1 MRAQRGHKP
10 PPRLTPRLNFPS
22 TAAPAAPKAAG
33 VHAPPAPSSRQP
45 SLGEILLLGS
55 LTAFGAVTI
64 DLYLPTLPAIARD
77 YGTSAAAVQL
87 TLSTFFV
94 GMALGQLFFGPLS
107 DRIGRRPT
115 ILIGCAVYIVASLAC
130 ALAPNIEALVI
141 GRFFQA
147 LGCCAAMVVCR
158 AIVRDRYDHRDS
170 ARIFSLLMLVL
181 AIAPL
186 LAPTIGGWIAL
197 AAGWH
202 AVFYVFVGIGIA
214 VAAVV
219 SWRLDESRS
228 EATAATARGQDVLSA
243 YGRLLQNR
251 RLIGYLLVGAANGAT
266 LFSYIAASPD
276 LVVNVWGFTESQF
289 GLVFAA
295 IAVGIVG
302 SSQIN
307 RALLKRRS
315 PDTILAF
322 ATIGAAAAGV
332 ALWVAAHADAPLAVF
347 LPILFVA
354 LSSNGLIAANASAGA
369 LNVDPLRAGT
379 ISGLMGGVNFG
390 VGALASALG
399 AALHDG
405 TSRPLTANVAVALL
419 VAAAAYHALAKP
431 RRILG

>member
-1 MRAQRGHKP
+1 M
-10 PPRLTPRLNFPS
+10 
-22 TAAPAAPKAAG
+22 
-33 VHAPPAPSSRQP
+33 HAPPASRQP
-45 SLGEILLLGS
+45 RLGEILLLGS

-115 ILIGCAVYIVASLAC
+115 ILIGCAVYVAASLFC
-130 ALAPNIEALVI
+130 ALAPSIEALVA

-147 LGCCAAMVVCR
+147 LGCCAAMVTCR

-202 AVFYVFVGIGIA
+202 AVFYVFVGVGIA
-214 VAAVV
+214 IASAVAL
-219 SWRLDESRS
+219 RLEESRS
-228 EATAATARGQDVLSA
+228 EATARVARGNDVLSGYA
-243 YGRLLQNR
+243 TLLR
-251 RLIGYLLVGAANGAT
+251 EKRLIGYLLVGAANGAT

-276 LVVNVWGFTESQF
+276 LVINVWGFTEGQF

-302 SSQIN
+302 SSQVN
-307 RALLKRRS
+307 RALLRHRS
-315 PDTILAF
+315 PDAILAW
-322 ATIGAAAAGV
+322 ATLGAALAGA
-332 ALWVAAHADAPLAVF
+332 ALWLVADAPLTIF
-347 LPILFVA
+347 LPVLFLA

-369 LNVDPLRAGT
+369 LNVDPLRAGA
-379 ISGLMGGVNFG
+379 ISGLMGGINFG
-390 VGALASALG
+390 MGAAASALA

-405 TSRPLTANVAVALL
+405 TARPLALNIAVALL
-419 VAAAAYHALAKP
+419 VAASAYHSLARP
-431 RRILG
+431 R

>member
-1 MRAQRGHKP
+1 M
-10 PPRLTPRLNFPS
+10 S
-22 TAAPAAPKAAG
+22 SAPASLARSPT
-33 VHAPPAPSSRQP
+33 
-45 SLGEILLLGS
+45 LGEILLLGA
-55 LTAFGAVTI
+55 LTAFGAVAI

-77 YGTSAAAVQL
+77 YGVSAAAVQL

-94 GMALGQLFFGPLS
+94 GMAIGQLFFGPLS

-115 ILIGCAVYIVASLAC
+115 ILIGCAVYVAASLAC
-130 ALAPNIEALVI
+130 ALAPSIEALVA

-147 LGCCAAMVVCR
+147 LGCCAAMVTCR
-158 AIVRDRYDHRDS
+158 AIVRDRYDHGDS

-202 AVFYVFVGIGIA
+202 AVFYAFVAVGFA
-214 VAAVV
+214 VALAVGL
-219 SWRLDESRS
+219 RLEESRS
-228 EATAATARGQDVLSA
+228 AATAEKARSA
-243 YGRLLQNR
+243 SPLAGYVALLGSR

-276 LVVNVWGFTESQF
+276 LVINVWGFTEGQF

-302 SSQIN
+302 SSQVN
-307 RALLKRRS
+307 RALLRHRS
-315 PDTILAF
+315 PDAILAW
-322 ATIGAAAAGV
+322 ATLGAALAGA
-332 ALWVAAHADAPLAVF
+332 ALWLVADAPLTIF
-347 LPILFVA
+347 LPVLFLA

-369 LNVDPLRAGT
+369 LNVDPLRAGA
-379 ISGLMGGVNFG
+379 ISGLMGGINFG
-390 VGALASALG
+390 MGAAASALA

-405 TSRPLTANVAVALL
+405 TARPLALNIALALL
-419 VAAAAYHALAKP
+419 VAATAYHSLAKP
-431 RRILG
+431 R

>member
-1 MRAQRGHKP
+1 M
-10 PPRLTPRLNFPS
+10 
-22 TAAPAAPKAAG
+22 
-33 VHAPPAPSSRQP
+33 PAPTASIRQP

-115 ILIGCAVYIVASLAC
+115 ILIGCAVYVAASLLC
-130 ALAPNIEALVI
+130 ALAPTIEALVA

-147 LGCCAAMVVCR
+147 LGCCAAMVTCR

-186 LAPTIGGWIAL
+186 LAPTVGGWIAA

-202 AVFYVFVGIGIA
+202 AVFYAFVA
-214 VAAVV
+214 VGVAISAAVGL
-219 SWRLDESRS
+219 RLDESRS
-228 EATAATARGQDVLSA
+228 AATAQAARGQDVLSA
-243 YGRLLQNR
+243 YARLLGHK

-276 LVVNVWGFTESQF
+276 LVVNSWGFSESQF

-295 IAVGIVG
+295 IAVGVVG
-302 SSQIN
+302 SSQVN
-307 RALLKRRS
+307 RLLLKHRS
-315 PDTILAF
+315 PDAILAW
-322 ATIGAAAAGV
+322 ATLGAAAAGV
-332 ALWVAAHADAPLAVF
+332 ALWLVALFDAPVPVVLVAV
-347 LPILFVA
+347 FVA

-369 LNVDPLRAGT
+369 LNVDPLRAGA
-379 ISGLMGGVNFG
+379 ISGLMGGINFG
-390 VGALASALG
+390 MGAAASAL
-399 AALHDG
+399 AAAMYDG
-405 TSRPLTANVAVALL
+405 TARPLAANVAMALL
-419 VAAAAYHALAKP
+419 VAAAAYHLLAKP
-431 RRILG
+431 R

>member
-1 MRAQRGHKP
+1 M
-10 PPRLTPRLNFPS
+10 
-22 TAAPAAPKAAG
+22 
-33 VHAPPAPSSRQP
+33 PAPTASIRQP

-115 ILIGCAVYIVASLAC
+115 ILIGCAVYVAASLFC
-130 ALAPNIEALVI
+130 ALAPTIEALVA

-147 LGCCAAMVVCR
+147 LGCCAAMVTCR

-186 LAPTIGGWIAL
+186 LAPTVGGWIAA

-202 AVFYVFVGIGIA
+202 AVFYAFVA
-214 VAAVV
+214 VGVAISAAVGL
-219 SWRLDESRS
+219 RLDESRS
-228 EATAATARGQDVLSA
+228 AATAQAARGQDVLSA
-243 YGRLLQNR
+243 YARLLGHK

-276 LVVNVWGFTESQF
+276 LVVNSWGFSESQF

-295 IAVGIVG
+295 IAVGVVG
-302 SSQIN
+302 SSQVN
-307 RALLKRRS
+307 RLLLKHRS
-315 PDTILAF
+315 PDAILAL
-322 ATIGAAAAGV
+322 ATLGAAAAGV
-332 ALWVAAHADAPLAVF
+332 ALWLVALFDAPVPVVLAAV
-347 LPILFVA
+347 FVA

-369 LNVDPLRAGT
+369 LNVDPLRAGA
-379 ISGLMGGVNFG
+379 ISGLMGGINFG
-390 VGALASALG
+390 MGAAASAL
-399 AALHDG
+399 AAAMYDG
-405 TSRPLTANVAVALL
+405 TARPLAANVAVALL
-419 VAAAAYHALAKP
+419 VAAAAYHMLAKP
-431 RRILG
+431 R

>member
-1 MRAQRGHKP
+1 
-10 PPRLTPRLNFPS
+10 
-22 TAAPAAPKAAG
+22 
-33 VHAPPAPSSRQP
+33 VPAPTASIRQP

-115 ILIGCAVYIVASLAC
+115 ILIGCAVYVAASLFC
-130 ALAPNIEALVI
+130 ALAPTIEALVA

-147 LGCCAAMVVCR
+147 LGCCAAMVTCR

-186 LAPTIGGWIAL
+186 LAPTVGGWIAA

-202 AVFYVFVGIGIA
+202 AVFYAFVA
-214 VAAVV
+214 VGVAISAAVGL
-219 SWRLDESRS
+219 RLDESRS
-228 EATAATARGQDVLSA
+228 AATAQAARGQDVLSA
-243 YGRLLQNR
+243 YARLLGHK

-276 LVVNVWGFTESQF
+276 LVVNSWGFSESQF

-295 IAVGIVG
+295 IAVGVVG
-302 SSQIN
+302 SSQVN
-307 RALLKRRS
+307 RQLLKHRS
-315 PDTILAF
+315 PDAILAW
-322 ATIGAAAAGV
+322 ATLGAAAAGV
-332 ALWVAAHADAPLAVF
+332 VPIVLAAV
-347 LPILFVA
+347 FVA

-369 LNVDPLRAGT
+369 LNVDPLRAGA
-379 ISGLMGGVNFG
+379 ISGLMGGINFG
-390 VGALASALG
+390 MGAAASAL
-399 AALHDG
+399 AAAMYDG
-405 TSRPLTANVAVALL
+405 TARPLAANVAVALL
-419 VAAAAYHALAKP
+419 VAAAAYHLLAKP
-431 RRILG
+431 R

>member
-1 MRAQRGHKP
+1 M
-10 PPRLTPRLNFPS
+10 
-22 TAAPAAPKAAG
+22 
-33 VHAPPAPSSRQP
+33 HAPSASRQP
-45 SLGEILLLGS
+45 SLGESLLLGS

-115 ILIGCAVYIVASLAC
+115 ILIGCAVYVAASLFC
-130 ALAPNIEALVI
+130 ALAPTIEALVA

-147 LGCCAAMVVCR
+147 LGCCAAMVTCR

-186 LAPTIGGWIAL
+186 LAPTVGGWIAA

-202 AVFYVFVGIGIA
+202 AVFYAFVA
-214 VAAVV
+214 VGVAISAAVGL
-219 SWRLDESRS
+219 RLDESRS
-228 EATAATARGQDVLSA
+228 AATAQAARGQDVLSA
-243 YGRLLQNR
+243 YARLLGHK

-276 LVVNVWGFTESQF
+276 LVVNSWGFSESQF

-295 IAVGIVG
+295 IAVGVVG
-302 SSQIN
+302 SSQVN
-307 RALLKRRS
+307 RQLLKHRS
-315 PDTILAF
+315 PDAILAW
-322 ATIGAAAAGV
+322 ATLGAAAAGV
-332 ALWVAAHADAPLAVF
+332 ALWLVALFDAPVPVVLAAV
-347 LPILFVA
+347 FVA

-369 LNVDPLRAGT
+369 LNVDPLRAGA
-379 ISGLMGGVNFG
+379 ISGLMGGINFG
-390 VGALASALG
+390 MGAAASAL
-399 AALHDG
+399 AAAMYDG
-405 TSRPLTANVAVALL
+405 TARPLAANVAVALL
-419 VAAAAYHALAKP
+419 VAAAAYHMLAKP
-431 RRILG
+431 R

>member
-1 MRAQRGHKP
+1 MGGNPCGALA
-10 PPRLTPRLNFPS
+10 RLQGRLKLPS
-22 TAAPAAPKAAG
+22 TGTPPTRKARR
-33 VHAPPAPSSRQP
+33 VHAPAAPSSRQP

-115 ILIGCAVYIVASLAC
+115 ILIGCIVYVAASLFC
-130 ALAPNIEALVI
+130 ALAPNIEALVA

-147 LGCCAAMVVCR
+147 LGCCAAMVTCR

-186 LAPTIGGWIAL
+186 LAPSIGGWIAI

-202 AVFYVFVGIGIA
+202 AVFYVFVGVGLAIA
-214 VAAVV
+214 AAVGL
-219 SWRLDESRS
+219 RLEESRS
-228 EATAATARGQDVLSA
+228 IATAQAARGQDVLSGYA
-243 YGRLLQNR
+243 RLLGQR

-276 LVVNVWGFTESQF
+276 LVINVWGFSEGQF

-302 SSQIN
+302 SSQVN

-315 PDTILAF
+315 PDTILAW
-322 ATIGAAAAGV
+322 ATLGAAVAGA
-332 ALWVAAHADAPLAVF
+332 ALWLVVDAPLVIF
-347 LPILFVA
+347 LPVLFVA

-369 LNVDPLRAGT
+369 LNVDPLRAGA

-390 VGALASALG
+390 IGALASALG
-399 AALHDG
+399 AAMHDG
-405 TSRPLTANVAVALL
+405 TARPLALNVAVALL
-419 VAAAAYHALAKP
+419 VAAVAYHGLAKP
-431 RRILG
+431 R

>member
-1 MRAQRGHKP
+1 M
-10 PPRLTPRLNFPS
+10 
-22 TAAPAAPKAAG
+22 
-33 VHAPPAPSSRQP
+33 PAPTASIRHP

-77 YGTSAAAVQL
+77 YGASAAAVQL

-115 ILIGCAVYIVASLAC
+115 ILIGCAVYVAASLFC
-130 ALAPNIEALVI
+130 ALAPTIEALVA

-147 LGCCAAMVVCR
+147 LGCCAAMVTCR

-186 LAPTIGGWIAL
+186 LAPTVGGWIAA

-202 AVFYVFVGIGIA
+202 AVFYAFVA
-214 VAAVV
+214 VGVAISAAVGL
-219 SWRLDESRS
+219 RLDESRS
-228 EATAATARGQDVLSA
+228 AATAQAARGQDVMSA
-243 YGRLLQNR
+243 YARLLGHK

-276 LVVNVWGFTESQF
+276 LVVNSWGFSESQF

-295 IAVGIVG
+295 IAVGVVG
-302 SSQIN
+302 SSQVN
-307 RALLKRRS
+307 RQLLKHRS
-315 PDTILAF
+315 PDAILAW
-322 ATIGAAAAGV
+322 ATLGAAAAGV
-332 ALWVAAHADAPLAVF
+332 ALWLVALFDAPVPVVLAAV
-347 LPILFVA
+347 FVA

-369 LNVDPLRAGT
+369 LNVDPLRAGA
-379 ISGLMGGVNFG
+379 ISGLMGGINFG
-390 VGALASALG
+390 MGAAASAL
-399 AALHDG
+399 AAAMYDG
-405 TSRPLTANVAVALL
+405 TARPLAANVAVALL
-419 VAAAAYHALAKP
+419 VAAAAYHLLAKP
-431 RRILG
+431 R

>member
-1 MRAQRGHKP
+1 
-10 PPRLTPRLNFPS
+10 
-22 TAAPAAPKAAG
+22 
-33 VHAPPAPSSRQP
+33 VPAPTASIRQP

-115 ILIGCAVYIVASLAC
+115 ILIGCAVYVAASLFC
-130 ALAPNIEALVI
+130 ALAPTIEALVV

-147 LGCCAAMVVCR
+147 LGCCAAMVTCR

-186 LAPTIGGWIAL
+186 LAPTVGGWIAA

-202 AVFYVFVGIGIA
+202 AVFYAFVA
-214 VAAVV
+214 VGVAISAAVGL
-219 SWRLDESRS
+219 RLDESRS
-228 EATAATARGQDVLSA
+228 AATAQAARGQDVLSA
-243 YGRLLQNR
+243 YARLLGHK

-276 LVVNVWGFTESQF
+276 LVVNSWGFSESQF

-295 IAVGIVG
+295 IAVGVVG
-302 SSQIN
+302 SSQVN
-307 RALLKRRS
+307 RLLLKHRS
-315 PDTILAF
+315 PDAILAW
-322 ATIGAAAAGV
+322 ATLGAAAAGV
-332 ALWVAAHADAPLAVF
+332 ALWLVALFDAPVLVVLAAV
-347 LPILFVA
+347 FVA

-369 LNVDPLRAGT
+369 LNVDPLRAGA
-379 ISGLMGGVNFG
+379 ISGLMGGINFG
-390 VGALASALG
+390 MGAAASAL
-399 AALHDG
+399 AAAMYDG
-405 TSRPLTANVAVALL
+405 TARPLAANVAVALL
-419 VAAAAYHALAKP
+419 LAAAAYHLLAKP
-431 RRILG
+431 R

>member
-1 MRAQRGHKP
+1 M
-10 PPRLTPRLNFPS
+10 
-22 TAAPAAPKAAG
+22 
-33 VHAPPAPSSRQP
+33 PAPTASIRQP

-115 ILIGCAVYIVASLAC
+115 ILIGCAVYVAASLFC
-130 ALAPNIEALVI
+130 ALAPTIEALVA

-147 LGCCAAMVVCR
+147 LGCCAAMVTCR

-186 LAPTIGGWIAL
+186 LAPTVGGWIAA

-202 AVFYVFVGIGIA
+202 AVFYAFVA
-214 VAAVV
+214 VGVAISAAVGL
-219 SWRLDESRS
+219 RLDESRS
-228 EATAATARGQDVLSA
+228 AATAQAARGQDVLSA
-243 YGRLLQNR
+243 YARLLGHK

-276 LVVNVWGFTESQF
+276 LVVNSWGFSESQF

-295 IAVGIVG
+295 IAVGVVG
-302 SSQIN
+302 SSQVN
-307 RALLKRRS
+307 RLLLKHRS
-315 PDTILAF
+315 PDAILAW
-322 ATIGAAAAGV
+322 ATLGAAAAGV
-332 ALWVAAHADAPLAVF
+332 ALWLLALFDAPVPVVLVAV
-347 LPILFVA
+347 FVA

-369 LNVDPLRAGT
+369 LNVDPLRAGA
-379 ISGLMGGVNFG
+379 ISGLMGGINFG
-390 VGALASALG
+390 MGAAASAL
-399 AALHDG
+399 AAAMYDG
-405 TSRPLTANVAVALL
+405 TARPLAANVAVALL
-419 VAAAAYHALAKP
+419 VAAAAYHLLAKP
-431 RRILG
+431 R

>member
-1 MRAQRGHKP
+1 M
-10 PPRLTPRLNFPS
+10 
-22 TAAPAAPKAAG
+22 
-33 VHAPPAPSSRQP
+33 HAPPASRQP

-115 ILIGCAVYIVASLAC
+115 ILIGCAVYVAASLFC
-130 ALAPNIEALVI
+130 ALAPSIEALVA

-147 LGCCAAMVVCR
+147 LGCCAAMVTCR

-186 LAPTIGGWIAL
+186 LAPTVGGWIAL

-202 AVFYVFVGIGIA
+202 AVFYAFVAVGIAIA
-214 VAAVV
+214 FAVGF
-219 SWRLDESRS
+219 RLDESRS
-228 EATAATARGQDVLSA
+228 AATAQAARGQDMLSA
-243 YGRLLQNR
+243 YARLLRER

-276 LVVNVWGFTESQF
+276 LVVNVWGFSEGQF

-307 RALLKRRS
+307 RALLKHRS
-315 PDTILAF
+315 PDAILAW
-322 ATIGAAAAGV
+322 ATLGAALAGA
-332 ALWVAAHADAPLAVF
+332 ALWLVADAPLIIF
-347 LPILFVA
+347 LPVLFVA

-369 LNVDPLRAGT
+369 LNVDPLRAGA
-379 ISGLMGGVNFG
+379 ISGLMGGINFG
-390 VGALASALG
+390 MGAIASAL
-399 AALHDG
+399 AAAMHDG
-405 TSRPLTANVAVALL
+405 TARPLALNIAVAML
-419 VAAAAYHALAKP
+419 VAATAYHLLAKP
-431 RRILG
+431 R

>member
-1 MRAQRGHKP
+1 M
-10 PPRLTPRLNFPS
+10 
-22 TAAPAAPKAAG
+22 
-33 VHAPPAPSSRQP
+33 PAPTASIRQP

-115 ILIGCAVYIVASLAC
+115 ILIGCAVYVAASLFC
-130 ALAPNIEALVI
+130 ALAPTIEALVA

-147 LGCCAAMVVCR
+147 LGCCAAMVTCR

-186 LAPTIGGWIAL
+186 LAPTVGGWIAA

-202 AVFYVFVGIGIA
+202 AVFYAFVA
-214 VAAVV
+214 VGVAISAAVGL
-219 SWRLDESRS
+219 RMDESRS
-228 EATAATARGQDVLSA
+228 AATAQAARGQDVLSA
-243 YGRLLQNR
+243 YARLLGHK

-276 LVVNVWGFTESQF
+276 LVVNSWSFSESQF

-295 IAVGIVG
+295 IAVGVVG
-302 SSQIN
+302 SSQVN
-307 RALLKRRS
+307 RQLLKHRS
-315 PDTILAF
+315 PDAILAW
-322 ATIGAAAAGV
+322 ATLGAAAAGV
-332 ALWVAAHADAPLAVF
+332 ALWLVALFDAPVPVVLAAV
-347 LPILFVA
+347 FVA

-369 LNVDPLRAGT
+369 LNVDPLRAGA
-379 ISGLMGGVNFG
+379 ISGLMGGINFG
-390 VGALASALG
+390 MGAAASAL
-399 AALHDG
+399 AAAMYDG
-405 TSRPLTANVAVALL
+405 TALPLAANVAVALL
-419 VAAAAYHALAKP
+419 VAAAAYHLLAKP
-431 RRILG
+431 R

>member
-1 MRAQRGHKP
+1 MSAQ
-10 PPRLTPRLNFPS
+10 TI
-22 TAAPAAPKAAG
+22 TARSPT
-33 VHAPPAPSSRQP
+33 
-45 SLGEILLLGS
+45 LGEILLLGS

-77 YGTSAAAVQL
+77 YGVSAAAVQL
-87 TLSTFFV
+87 TLSAFFV

-107 DRIGRRPT
+107 DRIGRRPA
-115 ILIGCAVYIVASLAC
+115 ILIGCAVYVAASLAC
-130 ALAPNIEALVI
+130 ALAPNIEALVV

-147 LGCCAAMVVCR
+147 LGCCAAMVTCR

-186 LAPTIGGWIAL
+186 LAPTLGGWIAA

-202 AVFYVFVGIGIA
+202 AVFLAFVGVGVA
-214 VAAVV
+214 VALVV
-219 SWRLDESRS
+219 WFRLDESRS
-228 EATAATARGQDVLSA
+228 DATAAKARTSSVLAA
-243 YGRLLQNR
+243 YGQLVQHR

-276 LVVNVWGFTESQF
+276 LVVGTWGFSEGQF
-289 GLVFAA
+289 GLVFAV

-307 RALLKRRS
+307 RWLLKSRS
-315 PDTILAF
+315 PDAILAW
-322 ATIGAAAAGV
+322 ATLGAMLAGLALFAAAQAG
-332 ALWVAAHADAPLAVF
+332 APLPVVF
-347 LPILFVA
+347 ALLFLA

-369 LNVDPLRAGT
+369 LNVDPLRAGA

-390 VGALASALG
+390 IGAAASALG
-399 AALHDG
+399 AAMHDG
-405 TSRPLTANVAVALL
+405 TAGPLSAII
-419 VAAAAYHALAKP
+419 AAAMIIAALAYHGLAKA
-431 RRILG
+431 R

>member
-1 MRAQRGHKP
+1 
-10 PPRLTPRLNFPS
+10 
-22 TAAPAAPKAAG
+22 
-33 VHAPPAPSSRQP
+33 
-45 SLGEILLLGS
+45 LGEILLLGS

-115 ILIGCAVYIVASLAC
+115 ILIGCTVYVAASLFC
-130 ALAPNIEALVI
+130 ALAPSIEALVA

-147 LGCCAAMVVCR
+147 LGCCAAMVTCR

-202 AVFYVFVGIGIA
+202 AVFYVFVGVGIA
-214 VAAVV
+214 IASAVAL
-219 SWRLDESRS
+219 RLEESRS
-228 EATAATARGQDVLSA
+228 EATARVARGNDVLSGYA
-243 YGRLLQNR
+243 TLLR
-251 RLIGYLLVGAANGAT
+251 EKRLIGYLLVGAANGAT

-276 LVVNVWGFTESQF
+276 LVINVWGFTEGQF

-302 SSQIN
+302 SSQVN
-307 RALLKRRS
+307 RALLRHRS
-315 PDTILAF
+315 PDAILAW
-322 ATIGAAAAGV
+322 ATLGAALAGA
-332 ALWVAAHADAPLAVF
+332 ALWLVADAPLAVF
-347 LPILFVA
+347 LPVLFVA

-369 LNVDPLRAGT
+369 LNVDPLRAGA
-379 ISGLMGGVNFG
+379 ISGLMGGINFG
-390 VGALASALG
+390 MGAAASALA

-405 TSRPLTANVAVALL
+405 TARPLAVNIALALL
-419 VAAAAYHALAKP
+419 VAATAYHSLAKP
-431 RRILG
+431 R

>member
-1 MRAQRGHKP
+1 M
-10 PPRLTPRLNFPS
+10 
-22 TAAPAAPKAAG
+22 
-33 VHAPPAPSSRQP
+33 PAPTASIRQP

-115 ILIGCAVYIVASLAC
+115 ILIGCAVYVAASLFC
-130 ALAPNIEALVI
+130 ALAPTIEALVA

-147 LGCCAAMVVCR
+147 LGCCAAMVTCR

-186 LAPTIGGWIAL
+186 LAPTVGGWIAA

-202 AVFYVFVGIGIA
+202 AVFYAFVA
-214 VAAVV
+214 VGVAISAAVGL
-219 SWRLDESRS
+219 RLDESRS
-228 EATAATARGQDVLSA
+228 AATAQAARGQDVLSA
-243 YGRLLQNR
+243 YARLLGHK

-276 LVVNVWGFTESQF
+276 LVVNSWGFSESQF

-295 IAVGIVG
+295 IAVGVVG
-302 SSQIN
+302 SSQVN
-307 RALLKRRS
+307 RLLLKHRS
-315 PDTILAF
+315 PDAILAW
-322 ATIGAAAAGV
+322 ATLGAAAAGV
-332 ALWVAAHADAPLAVF
+332 ALWLVALFDAPVPVVLAAV
-347 LPILFVA
+347 FVA

-369 LNVDPLRAGT
+369 LNVDPLRAGA
-379 ISGLMGGVNFG
+379 ISGLMGGINFG
-390 VGALASALG
+390 MGAAASAL
-399 AALHDG
+399 AAAMYDG
-405 TSRPLTANVAVALL
+405 TARPLAANVAVALL
-419 VAAAAYHALAKP
+419 VAAAAYHMLAKP
-431 RRILG
+431 R

>member
-1 MRAQRGHKP
+1 
-10 PPRLTPRLNFPS
+10 
-22 TAAPAAPKAAG
+22 
-33 VHAPPAPSSRQP
+33 VPAPTASIRQP

-115 ILIGCAVYIVASLAC
+115 ILIGCAVYVAASLFC
-130 ALAPNIEALVI
+130 ALAPTIEALVV

-147 LGCCAAMVVCR
+147 LGCCAAMVTCR

-186 LAPTIGGWIAL
+186 LAPTVGGWIAA

-202 AVFYVFVGIGIA
+202 AVFYAFVA
-214 VAAVV
+214 VGVAISAAVGL
-219 SWRLDESRS
+219 RLDESRS
-228 EATAATARGQDVLSA
+228 AATAQAARGQDVLSA
-243 YGRLLQNR
+243 YARLLGHK

-276 LVVNVWGFTESQF
+276 LVVNSWGFSESQF

-295 IAVGIVG
+295 IAVGVVG
-302 SSQIN
+302 SSQVN
-307 RALLKRRS
+307 RLLLKHRS
-315 PDTILAF
+315 PDAILAW
-322 ATIGAAAAGV
+322 ATLGAAAAGV
-332 ALWVAAHADAPLAVF
+332 ALWLVALFDAPMLVVLAAV
-347 LPILFVA
+347 FVA

-369 LNVDPLRAGT
+369 LNVDPLRAGA
-379 ISGLMGGVNFG
+379 ISGLMGGINFG
-390 VGALASALG
+390 MGAAASAL
-399 AALHDG
+399 AAAMYDG
-405 TSRPLTANVAVALL
+405 TARPLAANVAVALL
-419 VAAAAYHALAKP
+419 LAAAAYHLLAKP
-431 RRILG
+431 R

>member
-1 MRAQRGHKP
+1 M
-10 PPRLTPRLNFPS
+10 
-22 TAAPAAPKAAG
+22 
-33 VHAPPAPSSRQP
+33 PAPTASIRQP

-115 ILIGCAVYIVASLAC
+115 ILIGCAVYVAASLFC
-130 ALAPNIEALVI
+130 ALAPTIEALVA

-147 LGCCAAMVVCR
+147 LGCCAAMVTCR

-186 LAPTIGGWIAL
+186 LAPTVGGWIAA

-202 AVFYVFVGIGIA
+202 AVFYAFVA
-214 VAAVV
+214 VGVAISAAVGL
-219 SWRLDESRS
+219 RLDESRS
-228 EATAATARGQDVLSA
+228 AATAQAARGQDVLSA
-243 YGRLLQNR
+243 YARLLGHK

-276 LVVNVWGFTESQF
+276 LVVNSWGFSESQF

-295 IAVGIVG
+295 IAVGVVG
-302 SSQIN
+302 SSQVN
-307 RALLKRRS
+307 RLLLKHRS
-315 PDTILAF
+315 PDAILAL
-322 ATIGAAAAGV
+322 ATLGAAAAGV
-332 ALWVAAHADAPLAVF
+332 ALWLVALFDAPVPVVLAAV
-347 LPILFVA
+347 FVA

-369 LNVDPLRAGT
+369 LNVDPLRAGA
-379 ISGLMGGVNFG
+379 ISGLMGGINFG
-390 VGALASALG
+390 MGAAASAL
-399 AALHDG
+399 AAAMYDG
-405 TSRPLTANVAVALL
+405 TARPLAANVAVALL
-419 VAAAAYHALAKP
+419 VAAAAYYLLAKP
-431 RRILG
+431 R

>member
-1 MRAQRGHKP
+1 M
-10 PPRLTPRLNFPS
+10 
-22 TAAPAAPKAAG
+22 
-33 VHAPPAPSSRQP
+33 PAPTASIRRP

-115 ILIGCAVYIVASLAC
+115 ILIGCAVYVAASLFC
-130 ALAPNIEALVI
+130 ALAPTIEALVA

-147 LGCCAAMVVCR
+147 LGCCAAMVTCR

-186 LAPTIGGWIAL
+186 LAPTVGGWIAA

-202 AVFYVFVGIGIA
+202 AVFYAFVA
-214 VAAVV
+214 VGVAISAAVGL
-219 SWRLDESRS
+219 RLDESRS
-228 EATAATARGQDVLSA
+228 AATAQAARGQDVLSA
-243 YGRLLQNR
+243 YARLLGHK

-276 LVVNVWGFTESQF
+276 LVVNSWGFSESQF

-295 IAVGIVG
+295 IAVVVVG
-302 SSQIN
+302 SSQVN
-307 RALLKRRS
+307 RQLLKHRS
-315 PDTILAF
+315 PDAILAW
-322 ATIGAAAAGV
+322 ATLGAAAAGV
-332 ALWVAAHADAPLAVF
+332 ALWLVALFDAPVPVVLAAV
-347 LPILFVA
+347 FVA

-369 LNVDPLRAGT
+369 LNVDPLRAGA
-379 ISGLMGGVNFG
+379 ISGLMGGINFG
-390 VGALASALG
+390 MGAAASAL
-399 AALHDG
+399 AAAMYDG
-405 TSRPLTANVAVALL
+405 TARPLAANVAVALL
-419 VAAAAYHALAKP
+419 VAAAAYYMLAKP
-431 RRILG
+431 R

>member
-1 MRAQRGHKP
+1 M
-10 PPRLTPRLNFPS
+10 
-22 TAAPAAPKAAG
+22 
-33 VHAPPAPSSRQP
+33 PAPTASIRQP
-45 SLGEILLLGS
+45 HLGEILLLGS

-115 ILIGCAVYIVASLAC
+115 ILIGCAVYVAASLFC
-130 ALAPNIEALVI
+130 ALAPTIEALVV

-147 LGCCAAMVVCR
+147 LGCCAAMVTCR

-186 LAPTIGGWIAL
+186 LAPTVGGWIAA

-202 AVFYVFVGIGIA
+202 AVFYAFVA
-214 VAAVV
+214 VGVAISAAVGL
-219 SWRLDESRS
+219 RLDESRS
-228 EATAATARGQDVLSA
+228 AATAQAARGQDVLSA
-243 YGRLLQNR
+243 YARLLGHK

-276 LVVNVWGFTESQF
+276 LVVNSWGFSESQF

-295 IAVGIVG
+295 IAVGVVG
-302 SSQIN
+302 SSQVN
-307 RALLKRRS
+307 RLLLKHRS
-315 PDTILAF
+315 PDAILAW
-322 ATIGAAAAGV
+322 ATLGAAAAGV
-332 ALWVAAHADAPLAVF
+332 ALWLVALFDAPVLVVLAAV
-347 LPILFVA
+347 FVA

-369 LNVDPLRAGT
+369 LNVDPLRAGA
-379 ISGLMGGVNFG
+379 ISGLMGGINFG
-390 VGALASALG
+390 MGAAASAL
-399 AALHDG
+399 AAAMYDG
-405 TSRPLTANVAVALL
+405 TARPLAANVAVALL
-419 VAAAAYHALAKP
+419 LAAAAYHLLAKP
-431 RRILG
+431 R

>member
-1 MRAQRGHKP
+1 M
-10 PPRLTPRLNFPS
+10 
-22 TAAPAAPKAAG
+22 
-33 VHAPPAPSSRQP
+33 PAPTASIRQP
-45 SLGEILLLGS
+45 HLGEILLLGS

-115 ILIGCAVYIVASLAC
+115 ILIGCAVYVAASLFC
-130 ALAPNIEALVI
+130 ALAPTIEALVA

-147 LGCCAAMVVCR
+147 LGCCAAMVTCR

-186 LAPTIGGWIAL
+186 LAPTVGGWIAA

-202 AVFYVFVGIGIA
+202 AVFYAFVA
-214 VAAVV
+214 VGVAISAAVGL
-219 SWRLDESRS
+219 RLDESRS
-228 EATAATARGQDVLSA
+228 AATAQAARGQDVLSA
-243 YGRLLQNR
+243 YARLLGHK

-276 LVVNVWGFTESQF
+276 LVVNSWGFSESQF

-295 IAVGIVG
+295 IAVGVVG
-302 SSQIN
+302 SSQVN
-307 RALLKRRS
+307 RLLLKHRS
-315 PDTILAF
+315 PDAILAW
-322 ATIGAAAAGV
+322 ATLGAAAAGV
-332 ALWVAAHADAPLAVF
+332 ALWLVALFDAPVLVVLAAV
-347 LPILFVA
+347 FVA

-369 LNVDPLRAGT
+369 LNVDPLWAGA
-379 ISGLMGGVNFG
+379 ISGLMGGINFG
-390 VGALASALG
+390 MGAAASAL
-399 AALHDG
+399 AAAMYDG
-405 TSRPLTANVAVALL
+405 TARPLAANVAVALL
-419 VAAAAYHALAKP
+419 LAAAAYHLLAKP
-431 RRILG
+431 R

>member
-1 MRAQRGHKP
+1 M
-10 PPRLTPRLNFPS
+10 
-22 TAAPAAPKAAG
+22 
-33 VHAPPAPSSRQP
+33 PAPTASIRRP

-115 ILIGCAVYIVASLAC
+115 ILIGCAVYVAASLFC
-130 ALAPNIEALVI
+130 ALAPTIEALVA

-147 LGCCAAMVVCR
+147 LGCCAAMVTCR
-158 AIVRDRYDHRDS
+158 AIVRDRHDHRDS

-186 LAPTIGGWIAL
+186 LAPTVGGWIAA

-202 AVFYVFVGIGIA
+202 AVFYAFVA
-214 VAAVV
+214 VGVAISAAVGL
-219 SWRLDESRS
+219 RLDESRS
-228 EATAATARGQDVLSA
+228 AATAQAARGQDVLSA
-243 YGRLLQNR
+243 YARLLGHK

-276 LVVNVWGFTESQF
+276 LVVNSWGFSESQF

-295 IAVGIVG
+295 IAVGVVG
-302 SSQIN
+302 SSQVN
-307 RALLKRRS
+307 RQLLKHRS
-315 PDTILAF
+315 PDAILAW
-322 ATIGAAAAGV
+322 ATLGAAAAGV
-332 ALWVAAHADAPLAVF
+332 ALWLVALFDAPVPVVLAAV
-347 LPILFVA
+347 FVA

-369 LNVDPLRAGT
+369 LNVDPLRAGA
-379 ISGLMGGVNFG
+379 ISGLMGGINFG
-390 VGALASALG
+390 MGAAASAL
-399 AALHDG
+399 AAAMYDG
-405 TSRPLTANVAVALL
+405 TARPLAANVAVALL
-419 VAAAAYHALAKP
+419 VAAAAYHMLAKP
-431 RRILG
+431 R

>member
-1 MRAQRGHKP
+1 
-10 PPRLTPRLNFPS
+10 
-22 TAAPAAPKAAG
+22 
-33 VHAPPAPSSRQP
+33 VPAPTASIRQP

-115 ILIGCAVYIVASLAC
+115 ILIGCAVYVAASLFC
-130 ALAPNIEALVI
+130 ALAPTIEALVA

-147 LGCCAAMVVCR
+147 LGCCAAMVTCR

-186 LAPTIGGWIAL
+186 LAPTVGGWIAA

-202 AVFYVFVGIGIA
+202 AVFYAFVA
-214 VAAVV
+214 VGVAISAAVGL
-219 SWRLDESRS
+219 RLDESRS
-228 EATAATARGQDVLSA
+228 AATAQAARGQDVLSA
-243 YGRLLQNR
+243 YARLLGHK

-276 LVVNVWGFTESQF
+276 LVVNSWGFSESQF

-295 IAVGIVG
+295 IAVGVVG
-302 SSQIN
+302 SSQVN
-307 RALLKRRS
+307 RLLLKHRS
-315 PDTILAF
+315 PDAILAW
-322 ATIGAAAAGV
+322 ATLGAAAAGV
-332 ALWVAAHADAPLAVF
+332 ALWLVALFDAPVPVVLVAV
-347 LPILFVA
+347 FVA

-369 LNVDPLRAGT
+369 LNVDPLRAGA
-379 ISGLMGGVNFG
+379 ISGLMGGINFG
-390 VGALASALG
+390 MGAAASAL
-399 AALHDG
+399 AAAMYDG
-405 TSRPLTANVAVALL
+405 TARPLAANVAVALL
-419 VAAAAYHALAKP
+419 VAAAAYHLLAKP
-431 RRILG
+431 R